1 MSYCALPRNIY
12 VLRPQIWISEIEY
25 LLHTYDVLVC
35 SGLTKAEKSGYKWAI
50 VVTVARKLKLLL
62 RALTMF
68 EYQLELVSLSARN
81 CEIGKDSLRSNKI
94 WRMNLLPLLSPP
106 KQNKPTLLTRP

>member
-1 MSYCALPRNIY
+1 MH
-12 VLRPQIWISEIEY
+12 RPQIWIPEIEY
-25 LLHTYDVLVC
+25 LVSTTYHVLVC

-81 CEIGKDSLRSNKI
+81 CEIGKDSRQLNRSNKI
-94 WRMNLLPLLSPP
+94 WRMNLLPLLSPL
-106 KQNKPTLLTRP
+106 KQNKHY